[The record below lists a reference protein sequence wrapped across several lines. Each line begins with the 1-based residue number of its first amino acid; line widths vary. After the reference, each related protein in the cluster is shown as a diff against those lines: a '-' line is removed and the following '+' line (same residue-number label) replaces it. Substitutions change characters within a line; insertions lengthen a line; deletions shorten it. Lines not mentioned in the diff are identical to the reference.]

1 MTNKPTI
8 LLPGK
13 YSESDVDELRNNS
26 KIWKEIDLYPGQLE
40 ELLEIK
46 YPEPGERETQKEVF
60 IENQT
65 KKGSGAWIYYPWSGV
80 LVHTVGPEDLYNL
93 RTNRNQNII
102 TKSEQEM
109 MKQSVIG
116 VAGMSVGA
124 GIAIGSVYAGM
135 ANTIKIADFDSL
147 ETANLNRIRESIQNI
162 GVSKAELTSR
172 NIYELNPY
180 NEVITFSEGITESNI
195 DKFFDDPK
203 LSVIV
208 DEIDDFKIKV
218 LLRVKAKQFK
228 VPLLMF
234 TSLGDNILIDIE
246 RYDLPNQPEIF
257 NGAIGNTADEILTS
271 KNISKEDIQRYAV
284 QVVGAEYVSTRA
296 LASLPEIGKSL
307 VGRPQLYS
315 TIAVDGGLAVY
326 IIRQIILKKDVKS
339 GRYFVKFGDLIN
351 LDTDDF
357 GGSARENILN
367 KLMANKNGKKD

>member
-46 YPEPGERETQKEVF
+46 FPEPEECKAQKEAF

-124 GIAIGSVYAGM
+124 GIAIGSIYAGM
-135 ANTIKIADFDSL
+135 ANTIKIADFDNL

-162 GVSKAELTSR
+162 GVPKAELTSR

-195 DKFFDDPK
+195 DKLFNDPK

-271 KNISKEDIQRYAV
+271 KNISKEDIQRYTV
-284 QVVGAEYVSTRA
+284 QVVGAEYVPTRA

-315 TIAVDGGLAVY
+315 TIAVDSGLAVY
-326 IIRQIILKKDVKS
+326 IIRQIILEKDVKS